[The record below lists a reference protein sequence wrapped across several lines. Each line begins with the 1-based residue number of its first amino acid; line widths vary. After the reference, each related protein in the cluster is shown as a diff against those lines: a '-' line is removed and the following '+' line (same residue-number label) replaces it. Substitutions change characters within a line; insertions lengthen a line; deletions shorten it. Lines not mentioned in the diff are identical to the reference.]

1 MMGRGNGNGNK
12 GPSKP
17 SQVRCAIYTR
27 KSTEEGLE
35 QEFNT
40 LDAQRESCESYIASQ
55 RHEGWT
61 ALPDHY
67 DDGGFSGGTM
77 DRPAIRRLLED
88 LQAGRFDMVVVYK
101 VDRLSRSLLDFSK
114 MVELFDNHGV
124 SFVSVTQSFN
134 TNTSMGRLTL
144 NLLLSFAQ
152 FEREI
157 ASERIRDKVAAMK
170 RRGMYL
176 GGVPPLG
183 YDVDREAKK
192 LVVNA
197 DEARLVRR
205 IFKRYLALGSATEL
219 AKELNKAGHKTKS
232 WVTKAGRDMPGKP
245 WNKSHVYR
253 VLNNVHYLG
262 EIPHKGET
270 YRGEHSAIIPRAI
283 WEAVQKMLAANTQA
297 GASNS
302 RAKTPAM
309 LKGILRCGHC
319 GTSMGATFAR
329 KNGKTYRYYLCLRAR
344 KSGYDECPVRTLPA
358 GDIEALVV
366 QQVRRVLQAPEI
378 VARVCRVARE
388 ASNPDPTGEPAAP
401 ITDAEVIDRLR
412 DFEALWDELYPGE
425 QARIVGLLVREAIVW
440 DDHLDII
447 FHDQGIAALA
457 GEVSGSPDIEPGEP
471 LSLTIDFSTRQYGG
485 RKQIILPDGTSPIDP
500 TKTTPDPRAVAIARA
515 HAWMEAMEG
524 GKFKGIGGVAKAVEI
539 DEAFIRRQLAL
550 TNISPAAV
558 EALLN
563 VTEPSGSSL
572 EKTLRNPQEIWGRQ
586 KL

>member
-1 MMGRGNGNGNK
+1 MGRGNGNGKN
-12 GPSKP
+12 GSHIN
-17 SQVRCAIYTR
+17 SGAAASTIRCAIYTR
-27 KSTEEGLE
+27 KSTEEGLD

-55 RHEGWT
+55 RHEGWV
-61 ALPDHY
+61 ALSEHY

-77 DRPAIRRLLED
+77 DRPALRRLIED

-183 YDVDREAKK
+183 YDVDRGAKK
-192 LVVNA
+192 LVVNEG
-197 DEARLVRR
+197 EARLVRR

-219 AKELNKAGHKTKS
+219 AKELNKAGYKTKS
-232 WVTKAGRDMPGKP
+232 WVTKAGREMPGKP

-270 YRGEHSAIIPRAI
+270 YRGEHQAIIPRPT
-283 WEAVQKMLAANTQA
+283 WDSVKMMLAANTQS
-297 GASNS
+297 GASNP

-309 LKGILRCGHC
+309 LKGILKCGHC

-329 KNGKTYRYYLCLRAR
+329 KNGKTYRYYLCLHAR

-366 QQVRRVLQAPEI
+366 QQVRRVLQSPEI

-388 ASNPDPTGEPAAP
+388 SGEEDQSGESTEP
-401 ITDAEVIDRLR
+401 ITDQEVISRLR

-425 QARIVGLLVREAIVW
+425 QARIVGLLVREAVVW
-440 DDHLDII
+440 DDHLDLT
-447 FHDQGIAALA
+447 FHDRGIAALA
-457 GEVSGSPDIEPGEP
+457 GEVSGAPDIEPGEP
-471 LSLTIDFSTRQYGG
+471 LELSIEFRTRQYGG
-485 RKQIILPDGTSPIDP
+485 RKQIILPDGTSPVFPDSP
-500 TKTTPDPRAVAIARA
+500 PPDPRAVAIARA
-515 HAWMEAMEG
+515 HAWMEAMESG
-524 GKFKGIGGVAKAVEI
+524 RFRNLSELAQAIGV
-539 DEAFIRRQLAL
+539 DESFIRREIAAAL
-550 TNISPAAV
+550 TM
-558 EALLN
+558 
-563 VTEPSGSSL
+563 
-572 EKTLRNPQEIWGRQ
+572 NPDSCR
-586 KL
+586 

>member
-1 MMGRGNGNGNK
+1 MGRGNGNGKN
-12 GPSKP
+12 GSHANSGVTASKI
-17 SQVRCAIYTR
+17 RCAIYTR

-35 QEFNT
+35 QEFNS
-40 LDAQRESCESYIASQ
+40 LDAQRESCESYITSQ
-55 RHEGWT
+55 RHEGWVE
-61 ALPDHY
+61 LSEHY
-67 DDGGFSGGTM
+67 DDGGFSGGSM
-77 DRPAIRRLLED
+77 DRPALRRLLED

-183 YDVDREAKK
+183 YDVDRGAKK
-192 LVVNA
+192 LVVN
-197 DEARLVRR
+197 EAEAKLVRR

-219 AKELNKAGHKTKS
+219 ARELNRNGHTTKA
-232 WVTKAGRDMPGKP
+232 WITKAGREMPGKP

-262 EIPHKGET
+262 KIPHKGET
-270 YRGEHSAIIPRAI
+270 YPGEHSAIVKKTT
-283 WEAVQKMLAANTQA
+283 WDAVQKMLVTNTQS
-297 GASNS
+297 GASS
-302 RAKTPAM
+302 PRAKTPAM

-319 GTSMGATFAR
+319 GTSMGATFAK

-344 KSGYDECPVRTLPA
+344 KSGYEECPVRTLPA

-388 ASNPDPTGEPAAP
+388 AVEADQNSEATEP
-401 ITDAEVIDRLR
+401 ITDQEVISRLR
-412 DFEALWDELYPGE
+412 DFEVLWDELYPGE
-425 QARIVGLLVREAIVW
+425 QARIVGLLVQEAVVW
-440 DDHLDII
+440 DDHLDLT
-447 FHDQGIAALA
+447 FHDRGIAALA
-457 GEVSGSPDIEPGEP
+457 SEVSGAPDIEPGEP
-471 LSLTIDFSTRQYGG
+471 LSLTIAFCTRQYGG

-500 TKTTPDPRAVAIARA
+500 TNTTTDPRAVAIARA
-515 HAWMEAMEG
+515 HAWMEAMES
-524 GKFKGIGGVAKAVEI
+524 GKFKNLT
-539 DEAFIRRQLAL
+539 QLAQ
-550 TNISPAAV
+550 AV
-558 EALLN
+558 GVDEGYVRKRLLD
-563 VTEPSGSSL
+563 
-572 EKTLRNPQEIWGRQ
+572 IWSCFCR
-586 KL
+586 

>member
-1 MMGRGNGNGNK
+1 MGRGNGNGKN
-12 GPSKP
+12 GGNGADKP
-17 SQVRCAIYTR
+17 TTIRCAIYTR
-27 KSTEEGLE
+27 KSTEEGLD
-35 QEFNT
+35 QAFNS

-55 RHEGWT
+55 RHEGWVDM
-61 ALPDHY
+61 PDRY

-77 DRPAIRRLLED
+77 ERPGLRRLIED
-88 LQAGRFDMVVVYK
+88 AQAGRFDMVVVYK
-101 VDRLSRSLLDFSK
+101 VDRLSRSLLDFSR
-114 MVELFDNHGV
+114 MIEMFDNNGI

-192 LVVNA
+192 LVVNET
-197 DEARLVRR
+197 EARLVRR

-219 AKELNKAGHKTKS
+219 ARELNRAGHTTKA
-232 WVTKAGRDMPGKP
+232 WVTKAGREIPGKP

-262 EIPHKGET
+262 DIPHKGEV
-270 YRGEHSAIIPRAI
+270 YPGEHTAIIPRAT
-283 WEAVQKMLAANTQA
+283 WDATQKMLAANTQS
-297 GASNS
+297 GASNP

-329 KNGKTYRYYLCLRAR
+329 KNGKTYRYYLCLQAR
-344 KSGYDECPVRTLPA
+344 KSGYGECPVRTLPA
-358 GDIEALVV
+358 GDIEALVMG
-366 QQVRRVLQAPEI
+366 QVRRVLQAPEI
-378 VARVCRVARE
+378 VGRVCRVVRE
-388 ASNPDPTGEPAAP
+388 AGDQDSTGEPPDAS
-401 ITDAEVIDRLR
+401 TDAEVIDRLR

-425 QARIVGLLVREAIVW
+425 QARIVGLVIREAVVW
-440 DDHLDII
+440 DGHLDLT
-447 FHDQGIAALA
+447 FHDRGIAALA
-457 GEVSGSPDIEPGEP
+457 GEVTGSVDIEPGET
-471 LSLTIDFSTRQYGG
+471 LSFSTPFSTRQYGG

-500 TKTTPDPRAVAIARA
+500 AGNSPDHRAVAVARA
-515 HAWMEAMEG
+515 HAWMEAMESG
-524 GKFKGIGGVAKAVEI
+524 QFRNLSELAQAVGV
-539 DEAFIRRQLAL
+539 DEGYVRRQLADSLDNIGQIKL
-550 TNISPAAV
+550 TC
-558 EALLN
+558 
-563 VTEPSGSSL
+563 
-572 EKTLRNPQEIWGRQ
+572 
-586 KL
+586 